1 AVDFLYKPIVP
12 EILRSKIRTFID
24 LYEKS
29 EEIKSQKE
37 RLRLELENQVRN
49 RMAELQ
55 VINQTLNSIIGAS
68 PHAIVAVDR
77 ERNVFL
83 WNPDATRI
91 FGWSADEVMG
101 GKVPFESNDKR
112 QESDLFNQRALQ
124 GESFTN
130 HELQRVRRDGA
141 VLDLLVSAATMYDDK
156 GAVTGFVTVVTDIT
170 EQKKLEMQLLRAQRL
185 ESLGTLASG
194 IAHDLNNVLAPIGM
208 AMELIRMK
216 FPGSGIEDTLDLVD
230 NCVTRGADLIRQVL
244 TFVRGV
250 RGQRVA

>member
-12 EILRSKIRTFID
+12 EILRSKIRTFVD

-83 WNPDATRI
+83 WNPAATRI

-101 GKVPFESNDKR
+101 GKVPFVSDDKR

-141 VLDLLVSAATMYDDK
+141 VQDLLVSAATMYDDK

-194 IAHDLNNVLAPIGM
+194 IAHDLNNVLGPILMGAESLRCNRTGEQAT
-208 AMELIRMK
+208 AMISLIEESARR
-216 FPGSGIEDTLDLVD
+216 GSSIVK
-230 NCVTRGADLIRQVL
+230 QVL
-244 TFVRGV
+244 TFARGV
-250 RGQRVA
+250 E